1 MTKKDER
8 KPNKSKLKKTSSS
21 LPNKMNTSES
31 VQLSSKCFLYGKE
44 TRKNLESEAVTAIG
58 GRDSALFLFR
68 ALGKILY
75 CKSELF
81 MCIKIFCLLLDAK
94 EST

>member
-1 MTKKDER
+1 
-8 KPNKSKLKKTSSS
+8 
-21 LPNKMNTSES
+21 MNTSES

-94 EST
+94 ESTWKAVHKKLW

>member
-1 MTKKDER
+1 
-8 KPNKSKLKKTSSS
+8 
-21 LPNKMNTSES
+21 MNTSES

-44 TRKNLESEAVTAIG
+44 TRNNLESEVDTVIE

-81 MCIKIFCLLLDAK
+81 MLHQNFLPVGRCKGEYLKFIINMFHIMFYK
-94 EST
+94 